1 MPTIDIRKL
10 LKDPSLFKEEAFI
23 DNQWVKSS
31 TGASFPI
38 NNPATGEII
47 AQVANLG
54 ATDAE
59 KAIAAADQAL
69 PQWKNLTGKERAGIM
84 RKWFDLI
91 LQNKD
96 DLAILMTLEQGKPL
110 TESTGEV
117 VYGASFIEWYAEEAK
132 RVSGTIPT
140 TVWGDKRFMVL
151 KQPVGVCVA
160 ITPWNFPNA
169 MITRKIAPAMAAGCT
184 IVIKPAEQTPL
195 SALALAELA
204 LRAGIPAGVVNI
216 ITADADQSI
225 AIGKT
230 LCASPTVRHLSFT
243 GSTEVGR
250 ILMEQC
256 APTVKKL
263 GLELGG
269 HAPFIVF
276 EDADIDAAVAG
287 AIASKYRN
295 SGQTCVCA
303 NRIYVHKKIH
313 AAFVEKFT
321 KAVQT
326 IKVGN
331 GMDAGISQGPLID
344 QAALAK
350 VERHIADALSKGA
363 KLVTGGKPSSLG
375 GTYYEPTILDNVTS
389 DMLITYEETFGPVA
403 PIITF
408 ESDEEV
414 VKLAN
419 NSQYGLASYFYSRD
433 IGRIWKVAEAL
444 EYGMVGVNSGILANE
459 VVPFG
464 GVKQSGLGRE
474 GSVFGMD
481 EYLELK
487 YVCITL

>member
-216 ITADADQSI
+216 ITADANQSI